1 MALQKEV
8 ELDNGVILNYHRIVS
23 LNKITNQAN
32 IIEIASYANEKKREE
47 EKTYY
52 ESNDNNA
59 SMNVYIETTY
69 INKSYDEDEKI
80 EDAYSYLKT
89 LEKYKNAENI

>member
-1 MALQKEV
+1 MALKKEI
-8 ELDNGVILNYHRIVS
+8 EFENGLILNYHRIVS

-32 IIEIASYANEKKREE
+32 IIEVASYSNKNKREE
-47 EKTYY
+47 EKAYY
-52 ESNDNNA
+52 ESNDNNS

-69 INKSYDEDEKI
+69 INKSYNEDETI

>member
-1 MALQKEV
+1 MALKKEV

-32 IIEIASYANEKKREE
+32 IIEIASYANERKREE
-47 EKTYY
+47 EKAYY
-52 ESNDNNA
+52 ENNDRTQP
-59 SMNVYIETTY
+59 MNIYIETTY
-69 INKSYDEDEKI
+69 INKDYDENENI

-89 LEKYKNAENI
+89 LEQYKNAENI